1 MKKGSAHKALC
12 KETQMLAS
20 RTPSPMSTVSSSTR
34 SPSPLSRQASPSTH
48 KSRERRHQE
57 HITARNIEAAFENQ
71 FHEDES
77 GVNPGVRYIT
87 ESLIKG
93 LSKQENLACISS
105 LNLSFTKDGDK
116 KFKYIE
122 NLEKCSKLE
131 TLNISNNQIEK
142 IEKLDK
148 LLKLRELNLSCNK
161 ISKIEGIE
169 HMQNLQK
176 LNLAGN
182 EIEHIPLWVG
192 KKLRSLRILN
202 LEQNK
207 VSSLHDIAKLKPLQ
221 DLTSLFLADNPV
233 ASLPHYRLY
242 TIFHLRALENLEGQP
257 VTNHDREEALERF
270 NLEEIEKLEKELEN
284 TVKEME
290 NLKVKQSKVLEQ
302 LHHQDEVN
310 KSLKEKTLQ
319 QKQSYEDL
327 QRDLDTKNELLKQKT
342 MELTRAC
349 QKQYELEQ
357 ELAFYKIDA
366 KFEPLSY
373 FPSEDV
379 ELDDVPG
386 ESPYIGKARYKRNM
400 FIREGFIGSKAQQM
414 KIGKMQLD
422 EDDLYRNP
430 QLKLQLQTLEEQL
443 KDKEKK
449 INSAQGRLEELQSA
463 ITNAEQQV
471 LKVTEELQ
479 QVEDALAQK
488 KISEAKKEDLEQQ
501 LSNKIQI
508 LHQLRKEALELEK
521 QIEKEKREI
530 GKKEKELEDLQ
541 SSLASVNPRD
551 PRHAH
556 MKAQK
561 TSKEQQLDIMN
572 KHYEQLE
579 SRLDEMLSRIAK
591 ETEEIKDLEQQLT
604 DGQIATNEAL
614 KRDLEGI
621 IVGLQEYLESVKG
634 QAKQASHECK
644 ELQKD
649 KESLLQRL
657 AELEEERNNLE
668 IVAMD
673 AENMRKE
680 IAMLEGA
687 LQEQREINE
696 SLRDAQGDISAYEAE
711 LEAQLRDRDTEA
723 NQQKEELER
732 LKQLSQMERSALQA
746 ELEKERQALENAL
759 TKAQIAEEKEQEN
772 YKLLSQFKQLQG
784 DNNLLKQQLKDLQN
798 QLNHAVGNL
807 IHPEEVLA
815 RINELKQKLQM
826 GVGEIKCH
834 NSADVLGKSLANL
847 QKEFNNILAD
857 AQREREKAW
866 ARERQ
871 LQEEMASQ
879 QDKLEDVQEKY
890 RQARNK
896 TTKTR
901 VKSENRQNENKVHQ
915 LENEIQ
921 HLHEKIKSMEEIQ
934 GLADQQLQ
942 EADEEKETIL
952 AQLEDLEKK
961 KKIDDARAEMQFVNL
976 DKELKKLKRAIIT
989 SDKLAATELSIAK
1002 NQLKALHGTVL
1013 RINQERAEE
1022 FEEAEEFYIQAAQ
1035 AARDLAR
1042 AEAEIELL
1050 QQLLKDKEEQFQH
1063 EMGKA
1068 GDKTVES
1075 SSEKFEIDKLNGA
1088 MKQQK
1093 AEIDRLRRLLDNI
1106 RTGNKD
1112 EIDDLQDEIAAL
1124 RNVLSYQNDYITS
1137 ITEPFKR
1144 RGYWYYMPSSQAS
1157 TPASHNTKDSGVGLL
1172 CSGTSPPKRGHV
1184 QDKQVRK
1191 EDVPSPRG
1199 CWIYSPVRTRLY
1211 KTNSAKD
1218 RREKDDG
1225 GENEEIHV
1233 PKDPPFVPP
1242 PGTVIY
1248 TVLPDGAPVP
1258 QGTVVYGPPPSAPAN
1273 GGSVAPGTVIY
1284 GPPPVGAQVV
1294 YGPLPANF
1302 SVPLIPVGVLHCNV
1316 PEHHEL
1322 ENEVSRLED
1331 IVYHLKSRKYGDKW
1345 SGEADHKRRKE
1356 VEKLH
1361 QNIEDLVHERE
1372 ELEHEVAELRRA
1384 AQKHNKRKD
1393 FIEGH
1398 TDNLIAELQLEKS
1411 LKHHEDIA
1419 NEIECIEKTLL
1430 KRRAEL
1436 READRLLAEAEIELE
1451 STRGKTKDT
1460 IQKYNRAK
1468 QHLSRT
1474 ETEAEE
1480 LEQRAREVAIKL
1492 VKADQQ
1498 LRYTVLGLFCEFV
1511 LNGVEEKSSMLSNT
1525 KILLSERKSCK
1536 NVDLKSHRCFFR
1548 LLQAD
1553 TRDLEQHKIEQ
1564 EGILKEINKVVSA
1577 RDSEFQS
1584 LNQKIEMLTESLQ
1597 KLQGD
1602 IQVAEGNEEHHLQ
1615 ILKEAENILQ
1625 GKKIELERLKDQ
1637 ITAQQQELLLLE
1649 QQLSQRKE
1657 ELNVLQ
1663 DCISQKKSDLREAL
1677 RDGETEANE
1686 KRRQIRE
1693 IRSLLEEL
1701 NVERKELDVQIN
1713 EKRAQLS
1720 FIKKD
1725 IGKEEENLQ
1734 GIFGQITKHK
1744 MELKHV
1750 LEMLQLENNELQGL
1764 KLQHDQ
1770 KINELEKIQVAVLEE
1785 KLELEN
1791 LQRLFQRQQGE
1802 VDWQKQRLEKDR
1814 QENEHLVSQMHT
1826 LQNNIESLNKE
1837 KQKLEEGCQSLENKL
1852 SQTRRDLTATEDSSR
1867 TALSNIEKME
1877 MDIKKLQQEIDL
1889 LNKHKKSLNEDIV
1902 VIKKHL
1908 QEKKEELEAAKGE
1921 LNDSR
1926 QQLQL
1931 VEQDLK
1937 NNTRHQDELL
1947 REQATLKEEILECLK
1962 KRKDCQERQKK
1973 RENQL
1978 QQLQEEI
1985 QEKETELAK
1994 QEAILHRLKQDSEYE
2009 GKKLEECTA
2018 KLQDQKLLL
2027 EKELTDQQKKLEQ
2040 AIAKVR
2046 LAEEKIRK
2054 LEKEESWCATLEETV
2069 RKSKYQVSEK
2079 ELQLQQKNREIA
2091 SLQKELELSKSELKH
2106 LQDQLESERKKAQ
2119 KQILSLKEAIKMQR
2133 TQLEKELH
2141 EKMHENNCLQSDIA
2155 TVEQVAHN
2163 NHEQAKR
2170 LIKELGQ
2177 IQRDYMDLQTQ
2188 VKTQEDLKNRQR
2200 EIKDAAKM
2208 LKLEIKDEI
2217 STGLKSLSPS
2227 SPELLENLE
2236 ATFEVRESLHDE
2248 SDETAPFAATDKR
2261 LLSLEEKLDFSKVF
2275 LMDEQ
2280 WRGEALREKLRHHED
2295 RLKAQLR
2302 QCMSKQVEVLIRG
2315 KRQTEGTLH
2324 SLKRQVDAL
2333 DDLVS
2338 STSSDSL
2345 FLAQSSSSLSLH
2357 DALNLTKT
2365 QAALT
2370 GLIHSHSR
2378 RAGISVAS
2386 QTLQSYSQEISQ

>member
-1 MKKGSAHKALC
+1 MKKGSVRKALC
-12 KETQMLAS
+12 RKTQMSAS
-20 RTPSPMSTVSSSTR
+20 RTPSPMSPVSSSTR
-34 SPSPLSRQASPSTH
+34 TPSPLSQQTSPSAC
-48 KSRERRHQE
+48 KSTERRHQKLD
-57 HITARNIEAAFENQ
+57 ITAENLEAAFEYK
-71 FHEDES
+71 FHKDEN
-77 GVNPGVRYIT
+77 GVSPGVRYIT
-87 ESLIKG
+87 EPLIKG

-105 LNLSFTKDGDK
+105 LNLSSPKDGDK

-131 TLNISNNQIEK
+131 TLNLSNNQIEK

-148 LLKLRELNLSCNK
+148 LMKLRELNLSCNK

-182 EIEHIPLWVG
+182 EIEHIPVWVG

-202 LEQNK
+202 LRQNK

-233 ASLPHYRLY
+233 VSLPHYRLY
-242 TIFHLRALENLEGQP
+242 TVFHLRALENLDGQP
-257 VTNHDREEALERF
+257 VTNHDRQEALERF
-270 NLEEIEKLEKELEN
+270 NLEEIEKLERELEN

-290 NLKVKQSKVLEQ
+290 NLKLNQSKVLEQ

-310 KSLKEKTLQ
+310 KSLKDKTLQ
-319 QKQSYEDL
+319 QKQNYEDL

-366 KFEPLSY
+366 KFEPLNY

-400 FIREGFIGSKAQQM
+400 FVREGYIANKAQQM
-414 KIGKMQLD
+414 EIGKMQLD
-422 EDDLYRNP
+422 EDDFYRKP
-430 QLKLQLQTLEEQL
+430 QLKLQLQTLDGLLEG
-443 KDKEKK
+443 KEKK
-449 INSAQGRLEELQSA
+449 IHSAQRRLEELQSA
-463 ITNAEQQV
+463 IGNAEQQI
-471 LKVTEELQ
+471 LKVTGELQ
-479 QVEDALAQK
+479 QLEDALAQK
-488 KISEAKKEDLEQQ
+488 KISQANKEGLEQQ
-501 LSNKIQI
+501 LSEKVQI
-508 LHQLRKEALELEK
+508 LHQLHKEALELEK
-521 QIEKEKREI
+521 QMEKQKREI
-530 GKKEKELEDLQ
+530 GKKQKELEDLQ
-541 SSLASVNPRD
+541 SSLASVNPED
-551 PRHAH
+551 PRYAH

-561 TSKEQQLDIMN
+561 ASKEQQFDVMN
-572 KHYEQLE
+572 KHYKQLE

-614 KRDLEGI
+614 KRDLESI
-621 IVGLQEYLESVKG
+621 IIGLQEYLESVKC
-634 QAKQASHECK
+634 QAKQANDECK

-657 AELEEERNNLE
+657 ADLEEERNNLE

-680 IAMLEGA
+680 ITMLEGA

-696 SLRDAQGDISAYEAE
+696 SLRDAQGNISAYEAE

-732 LKQLSQMERSALQA
+732 LKQLSQMELSALQA

-759 TKAQIAEEKEQEN
+759 TKAQLAEEKEQQN

-815 RINELKQKLQM
+815 RINELKQKLQT
-826 GVGEIKCH
+826 GVGEITCQ
-834 NSADVLGKSLANL
+834 NSADVLGKSIANL
-847 QKEFNNILAD
+847 QKEFNDILAD
-857 AQREREKAW
+857 AQREKEKAW
-866 ARERQ
+866 ARQRQ
-871 LQEEMASQ
+871 LQEEMVSQ
-879 QDKLEDVQEKY
+879 QQKLEEVQEKY
-890 RQARNK
+890 RQARIK
-896 TTKTR
+896 TKKAR
-901 VKSENRQNENKVHQ
+901 VKSENRQNKNKVHQ

-942 EADEEKETIL
+942 EADDEKETIL
-952 AQLEDLEKK
+952 AQLEDLEKR
-961 KKIDDARAEMQFVNL
+961 KKIEDARAQMQFVSL
-976 DKELKKLKRAIIT
+976 DKELKELKRAIIT

-1022 FEEAEEFYIQAAQ
+1022 IEEAEEFCAEAAR

-1050 QQLLKDKEEQFQH
+1050 QQLLKEKEEQFQH
-1063 EMGKA
+1063 EMEKA
-1068 GDKTVES
+1068 GEKTVAS
-1075 SSEKFEIDKLNGA
+1075 SSQKFEIDKLNEA
-1088 MKQQK
+1088 MEQQK
-1093 AEIDRLRRLLDNI
+1093 AEIDRLRWLLDNI
-1106 RTGNKD
+1106 GTGNKD
-1112 EIDDLQDEIAAL
+1112 EIDNLQDEIAAL
-1124 RNVLSYQNDYITS
+1124 KNVLSYQNDYITS
-1137 ITEPFKR
+1137 IADPLKR

-1157 TPASHNTKDSGVGLL
+1157 TPASRSTKDSGVCLL
-1172 CSGTSPPKRGHV
+1172 CSGTSPPRRGCG
-1184 QDKQVRK
+1184 QDRQCRK
-1191 EDVPSPRG
+1191 EALPNHGGSWV
-1199 CWIYSPVRTRLY
+1199 YSPVRNRLY
-1211 KTNSAKD
+1211 KTNSGKD
-1218 RREKDDG
+1218 RRAKEDSEG
-1225 GENEEIHV
+1225 NEETRV

-1258 QGTVVYGPPPSAPAN
+1258 QGTVVYGPPPAAAS
-1273 GGSVAPGTVIY
+1273 GGSIAPGSVIY

-1294 YGPLPANF
+1294 YGPLPPNF
-1302 SVPLIPVGVLHCNV
+1302 TVPLIPVGVLHCNV
-1316 PEHHEL
+1316 PEHHDL
-1322 ENEVSRLED
+1322 ESEVSRLED
-1331 IVYHLKSRKYGDKW
+1331 TVYYLKSRKYKDKW
-1345 SGEADHKRRKE
+1345 SEAAEHKYKKE

-1361 QNIEDLVHERE
+1361 QNIEELLHERE
-1372 ELEHEVAELRRA
+1372 ELEHEVAELQRA

-1393 FIEGH
+1393 FIEGY

-1419 NEIECIEKTLL
+1419 DEIECVEKTLL

-1436 READRLLAEAEIELE
+1436 READRLLSEAEVELE

-1460 IQKYNRAK
+1460 IQKYNHAK

-1474 ETEAEE
+1474 ETEAKE
-1480 LEQRAREVAIKL
+1480 LERRAQEMAIKL

-1498 LRYTVLGLFCEFV
+1498 L
-1511 LNGVEEKSSMLSNT
+1511 
-1525 KILLSERKSCK
+1525 
-1536 NVDLKSHRCFFR
+1536 R

-1553 TRDLEQHKIEQ
+1553 TRDLEQHKREQ
-1564 EGILKEINKVVSA
+1564 EGILKEINKTVAA
-1577 RDSEFQS
+1577 RDSEFQL

-1602 IQVAEGNEEHHLQ
+1602 IKIAEGNEEHHLQ
-1615 ILKEAENILQ
+1615 ILREAENLLQ
-1625 GKKIELERLKDQ
+1625 GKKMELERLKDQ
-1637 ITAQQQELLLLE
+1637 ITAQQQELLFLE
-1649 QQLSQRKE
+1649 QQLNQRKE
-1657 ELNVLQ
+1657 ELHVLQ
-1663 DCISQKKSDLREAL
+1663 DCIFQKKGDLKEAL

-1686 KRRQIRE
+1686 KLRQIRE
-1693 IRSLLEEL
+1693 IKLLLEEL

-1725 IGKEEENLQ
+1725 IGKEEEHLQ
-1734 GIFGQITKHK
+1734 GILGQITRHK
-1744 MELKHV
+1744 IELKHV
-1750 LEMLQLENNELQGL
+1750 LEMLELENNELQAL

-1770 KINELEKIQVAVLEE
+1770 KINELEKTQVAILEE
-1785 KLELEN
+1785 KLKLEN
-1791 LQRLFQRQQGE
+1791 IQRLFQCQQGE
-1802 VDWQKQRLEKDR
+1802 VDWQEQLLEKDR
-1814 QENEHLVSQMHT
+1814 QENEHLVSQMRT

-1837 KQKLEEGCQSLENKL
+1837 KEKLEEDCQSLEKKL

-1867 TALSNIEKME
+1867 TALSNVEKME
-1877 MDIKKLQQEIDL
+1877 LDVKNLQQEVDL
-1889 LNKHKKSLNEDIV
+1889 LNKQKKSLNGDIIV
-1902 VIKKHL
+1902 VQKDL
-1908 QEKKEELEAAKGE
+1908 QEKKEELETLKGE

-1947 REQATLKEEILECLK
+1947 REQATLKEDILEYLR

-1973 RENQL
+1973 RESQL
-1978 QQLQEEI
+1978 QQLQKEI
-1985 QEKETELAK
+1985 EEKETELAK
-1994 QEAILHRLKQDSEYE
+1994 QEAILHRLKQNSERE

-2018 KLQDQKLLL
+2018 KVKDQKILL

-2046 LAEEKIRK
+2046 LAEENLRK
-2054 LEKEESWCATLEETV
+2054 LEKEESRCAALEETV
-2069 RKSKYQVSEK
+2069 QKSKHQLSEK
-2079 ELQLQQKNREIA
+2079 ELQLQQKNREIQ
-2091 SLQKELELSKSELKH
+2091 SLQKELEVSKSELNH
-2106 LQDQLESERKKAQ
+2106 LEDQIASERKKAE
-2119 KQILSLKEAIKMQR
+2119 KQILSLKEAMKMQR
-2133 TQLEKELH
+2133 MQLERKLH
-2141 EKMHENNCLQSDIA
+2141 EQKQENNCLQSARA
-2155 TVEQVAHN
+2155 TAEQVAHN
-2163 NHEQAKR
+2163 NHERAKR
-2170 LIKELGQ
+2170 LIKDLGQ
-2177 IQRDYMDLQTQ
+2177 IQEDYVDLQTQ
-2188 VKTQEDLKNRQR
+2188 VKTQEDLEKRQR
-2200 EIKDAAKM
+2200 EIQNAATL
-2208 LKLEIKDEI
+2208 LKLEVEDEI
-2217 STGLKSLSPS
+2217 RMGFESSSPS
-2227 SPELLENLE
+2227 SLEPLEDLEASSEGKGSLQCEPDNLE
-2236 ATFEVRESLHDE
+2236 EAG
-2248 SDETAPFAATDKR
+2248 PFAAADKR
-2261 LLSLEEKLDFSKVF
+2261 LLSLQEKLNFSKVF

-2280 WRGEALREKLRHHED
+2280 WRGEALREKLQHHED

-2315 KRQTEGTLH
+2315 KQQTEGTLH

-2338 STSSDSL
+2338 STSSDSQ
-2345 FLAQSSSSLSLH
+2345 FLAQSSSLVSLH
-2357 DALNLTKT
+2357 DALDLTET
-2365 QAALT
+2365 QVMLC
-2370 GLIHSHSR
+2370 
-2378 RAGISVAS
+2378 GIREFWVCGF
-2386 QTLQSYSQEISQ
+2386 

>member
-1 MKKGSAHKALC
+1 MKKRSVQKTCGERQTA
-12 KETQMLAS
+12 AS

-34 SPSPLSRQASPSTH
+34 SPSPLSRQASPSPRN
-48 KSRERRHQE
+48 SREWRHQQPRV
-57 HITARNIEAAFENQ
+57 TARNIEAALENQ
-71 FHEDES
+71 FHEDEN

-87 ESLIKG
+87 ESLIKA

-105 LNLSFTKDGDK
+105 LNLSFVKDGDK

-131 TLNISNNQIEK
+131 SLNISNNQIEK

-148 LLKLRELNLSCNK
+148 LLKLRELNLSYNK

-169 HMQNLQK
+169 HMLNLQK

-207 VSSLHDIAKLKPLQ
+207 ISSLHDIAKLKPLQ
-221 DLTSLFLADNPV
+221 DLTSLSVANNPV
-233 ASLPHYRLY
+233 ARLPHYRLY
-242 TIFHLRALENLEGQP
+242 TIFHLRALETLEGQP
-257 VTNHDREEALERF
+257 VTNHDRQEALERF
-270 NLEEIEKLEKELEN
+270 NIEEIEKLEKELEN

-310 KSLKEKTLQ
+310 KSLKEKTLR

-327 QRDLDTKNELLKQKT
+327 QRDLGTKNELLKQKT

-400 FIREGFIGSKAQQM
+400 FIREGYIGNKGQHM
-414 KIGKMQLD
+414 KIGKMQLV
-422 EDDLYRNP
+422 EDDLNRNP
-430 QLKLQLQTLEEQL
+430 KLKLQLQTLDEQL
-443 KDKEKK
+443 EDKEKK
-449 INSAQGRLEELQSA
+449 INSAQRRLEELQSA
-463 ITNAEQQV
+463 ITNAEQKV
-471 LKVTEELQ
+471 LKVTEELR
-479 QVEDALAQK
+479 QVEDALTQRKMSMA
-488 KISEAKKEDLEQQ
+488 SKEDLEQQ
-501 LSNKIQI
+501 LCNKIQI
-508 LHQLRKEALELEK
+508 LHQLHKEALELEK
-521 QIEKEKREI
+521 QIENEKREI
-530 GKKEKELEDLQ
+530 GKKQKELEDLQ
-541 SSLASVNPRD
+541 SFLASVNSKD

-572 KHYEQLE
+572 KHYKQLE

-621 IVGLQEYLESVKG
+621 IIGLQEYLESVKG
-634 QAKQASHECK
+634 QAKQASDECK

-657 AELEEERNNLE
+657 ADLEEERNNLK

-673 AENMRKE
+673 AENMKKE
-680 IAMLEGA
+680 IAVLEAA
-687 LQEQREINE
+687 LQEQQEMNE
-696 SLRDAQGDISAYEAE
+696 SLRDAQRDISAYEAE

-723 NQQKEELER
+723 NQQKEELEK

-759 TKAQIAEEKEQEN
+759 AKAQIAEEKEQEN
-772 YKLLSQFKQLQG
+772 YKLLSQFKQLQR
-784 DNNLLKQQLKDLQN
+784 DNNILKEQLKDLQN
-798 QLNHAVGNL
+798 QLNHAVDNL
-807 IHPEEVLA
+807 LHPEQVLA
-815 RINELKQKLQM
+815 CINELRQKLQM

-834 NSADVLGKSLANL
+834 NSADVLGKSFANL
-847 QKEFNNILAD
+847 QKEFNSILAD
-857 AQREREKAW
+857 AQREREKSW

-890 RQARNK
+890 RQARK
-896 TTKTR
+896 TKTNNQ
-901 VKSENRQNENKVHQ
+901 KLQKKEQNENKVCQ

-961 KKIDDARAEMQFVNL
+961 KKIDDARAEMQFVSL

-1022 FEEAEEFYIQAAQ
+1022 CEEAEEFYIQAAQ
-1035 AARDLAR
+1035 AAQDLAR

-1050 QQLLKDKEEQFQH
+1050 QQLLKEKEEQFQH

-1068 GDKTVES
+1068 GDKAES
-1075 SSEKFEIDKLNGA
+1075 SSEKFEIDKLNGI

-1093 AEIDRLRRLLDNI
+1093 AEIDRLRQLLDNI
-1106 RTGNKD
+1106 RTGNKE

-1124 RNVLSYQNDYITS
+1124 RNTLSYQNDYITS
-1137 ITEPFKR
+1137 ITDPFKR
-1144 RGYWYYMPSSQAS
+1144 RGYWYYRPPSQVS
-1157 TPASHNTKDSGVGLL
+1157 TPASHSTKDSGVGLP
-1172 CSGTSPPKRGHV
+1172 CSSTSPPKRGHV
-1184 QDKQVRK
+1184 QDKHVRK
-1191 EDVPSPRG
+1191 EGLPSPRG

-1211 KTNSAKD
+1211 KANSTKVTFFSSLPKD

-1225 GENEEIHV
+1225 GGSEEAYV

-1258 QGTVVYGPPPSAPAN
+1258 QGMVVYGPPPPAPAN

-1284 GPPPVGAQVV
+1284 GPPPAGAQVV
-1294 YGPLPANF
+1294 YGPLPASF
-1302 SVPLIPVGVLHCNV
+1302 SVPLIPLGVLHCNV

-1331 IVYHLKSRKYGDKW
+1331 IVYHLKSRRHGDKW
-1345 SGEADHKRRKE
+1345 SEEADHKWKE
-1356 VEKLH
+1356 VAKLQ
-1361 QNIEDLVHERE
+1361 QNVEDLEQERE

-1384 AQKHNKRKD
+1384 AQKRNKRKD
-1393 FIEGH
+1393 FIEGR
-1398 TDNLIAELQLEKS
+1398 TDHLIAELQLEKS

-1419 NEIECIEKTLL
+1419 NEIECIERTLL
-1430 KRRAEL
+1430 KRRSEL
-1436 READRLLAEAEIELE
+1436 READRLLAEAELELE

-1460 IQKYNRAK
+1460 IQKYNHAK
-1468 QHLSRT
+1468 QHLSST
-1474 ETEAEE
+1474 ETEAAE
-1480 LEQRAREVAIKL
+1480 LERRAQEVAVKL

-1498 LRYTVLGLFCEFV
+1498 L
-1511 LNGVEEKSSMLSNT
+1511 
-1525 KILLSERKSCK
+1525 
-1536 NVDLKSHRCFFR
+1536 R

-1553 TRDLEQHKIEQ
+1553 TRDLEQRKIEQ
-1564 EGILKEINKVVSA
+1564 EGILKEINQVVSA
-1577 RDSEFQS
+1577 KDCEFQS
-1584 LNQKIEMLTESLQ
+1584 LNRKIEMLTESLQ

-1615 ILKEAENILQ
+1615 ILREAENILQ
-1625 GKKIELERLKDQ
+1625 GKKTELERLKDQ
-1637 ITAQQQELLLLE
+1637 INAQQQELLLLE

-1663 DCISQKKSDLREAL
+1663 DCISQKKGDLKEAL

-1701 NVERKELDVQIN
+1701 NVERKDLDVQIS
-1713 EKRAQLS
+1713 EKRTQLL

-1734 GIFGQITKHK
+1734 GILGQITKHK

-1750 LEMLQLENNELQGL
+1750 LEMLQLENNELEGL

-1770 KINELEKIQVAVLEE
+1770 KVNELEKIQVAVLEE

-1791 LQRLFQRQQGE
+1791 IQRLCQCQQGE

-1814 QENEHLVSQMHT
+1814 QENEHLVSQMRT

-1837 KQKLEEGCQSLENKL
+1837 KQKLEEGCRSLENKL

-1867 TALSNIEKME
+1867 TALSNMEKME
-1877 MDIKKLQQEIDL
+1877 MDVKNLQQEIDF
-1889 LNKHKKSLNEDIV
+1889 LNKHKKSLNEDIT
-1902 VIKKHL
+1902 VIQKHL
-1908 QEKKEELEAAKGE
+1908 QEKKEELETLKGE

-1962 KRKDCQERQKK
+1962 KHKDCQERQRK

-1978 QQLQEEI
+1978 QQLQKEI
-1985 QEKETELAK
+1985 QEKETERDR
-1994 QEAILHRLKQDSEYE
+1994 QEAILHRLKEDSEYE
-2009 GKKLEECTA
+2009 GKKMEECAT

-2027 EKELTDQQKKLEQ
+2027 EKELTEQERKLEE

-2054 LEKEESWCATLEETV
+2054 LEKEESRCATVEETV
-2069 RKSKYQVSEK
+2069 RKSKQQVSEK
-2079 ELQLQQKNREIA
+2079 ELQLQQKNKEIA

-2106 LQDQLESERKKAQ
+2106 LQDQLKSERRKAQ

-2133 TQLEKELH
+2133 TQLEKELC
-2141 EKMHENNCLQSDIA
+2141 EKTHENNCLQSDIA
-2155 TVEQVAHN
+2155 AVEQVAQN
-2163 NHEQAKR
+2163 NHERAKR
-2170 LIKELGQ
+2170 LFKELGQ
-2177 IQRDYMDLQTQ
+2177 IQQDYMALQTQ

-2227 SPELLENLE
+2227 PEFLENLE
-2236 ATFEVRESLHDE
+2236 AAFEIRESPHGE
-2248 SDETAPFAATDKR
+2248 SDNLEETAALLTTDRR

-2338 STSSDSL
+2338 STASDSL
-2345 FLAQSSSSLSLH
+2345 FLAQSSSGLCLH

-2365 QAALT
+2365 Q
-2370 GLIHSHSR
+2370 
-2378 RAGISVAS
+2378 VN
-2386 QTLQSYSQEISQ
+2386 TLMWK

>member
-1 MKKGSAHKALC
+1 MKKGSVRKALC
-12 KETQMLAS
+12 RKTQMSAS
-20 RTPSPMSTVSSSTR
+20 RTPSSMSPVSSSTR
-34 SPSPLSRQASPSTH
+34 SPSPLSQQTSPSAC
-48 KSRERRHQE
+48 KSTEQRHQKLD
-57 HITARNIEAAFENQ
+57 ITAENVEAAFEYK
-71 FHEDES
+71 FHKDEN
-77 GVNPGVRYIT
+77 GVSPGVRYIT
-87 ESLIKG
+87 EPLIKG

-105 LNLSFTKDGDK
+105 LNLSSPKDGDK

-131 TLNISNNQIEK
+131 TLNLSNNQIEK

-148 LLKLRELNLSCNK
+148 LMKLRELNLSCNK

-182 EIEHIPLWVG
+182 EIEHIPVWVG

-202 LEQNK
+202 LRQNK

-233 ASLPHYRLY
+233 VSLPHYRLY
-242 TIFHLRALENLEGQP
+242 TVFHLRALENLDGRP
-257 VTNHDREEALERF
+257 VTNHDRQEALERF
-270 NLEEIEKLEKELEN
+270 NLEEIEKLERELEN

-290 NLKVKQSKVLEQ
+290 NLKLNQSKVLEQ

-310 KSLKEKTLQ
+310 KSLKDKTLQ

-366 KFEPLSY
+366 KFEPLNY

-400 FIREGFIGSKAQQM
+400 FIREGYIANKAQQM
-414 KIGKMQLD
+414 EIGKMQLD
-422 EDDLYRNP
+422 EDDFCRKP
-430 QLKLQLQTLEEQL
+430 QLKLKLQTLDGLLEG
-443 KDKEKK
+443 KEKK
-449 INSAQGRLEELQSA
+449 IHSAQRRLEELQSA
-463 ITNAEQQV
+463 IGNAEQQV
-471 LKVTEELQ
+471 LKVTGELQ
-479 QVEDALAQK
+479 QLEDALAQK
-488 KISEAKKEDLEQQ
+488 KLSQANKEGLEQQ
-501 LSNKIQI
+501 LSEKVQI
-508 LHQLRKEALELEK
+508 LHQLHKEALELEK
-521 QIEKEKREI
+521 QMEKQKREI
-530 GKKEKELEDLQ
+530 GKKQKELEDLQ
-541 SSLASVNPRD
+541 SSLASVNPED

-561 TSKEQQLDIMN
+561 ASKEQQFDVMN
-572 KHYEQLE
+572 KHYKQLE

-614 KRDLEGI
+614 KRDLESI
-621 IVGLQEYLESVKG
+621 IIGLQEYLESVKR
-634 QAKQASHECK
+634 QAKQANDECK

-657 AELEEERNNLE
+657 AHLEEERNNLE

-680 IAMLEGA
+680 ITMLEGA

-696 SLRDAQGDISAYEAE
+696 SLRDAQGNISAYEAE

-732 LKQLSQMERSALQA
+732 LKQLSQMELSALQA

-759 TKAQIAEEKEQEN
+759 TKAQLAEEKEQQN

-815 RINELKQKLQM
+815 HINELKQKLQT
-826 GVGEIKCH
+826 GVGEITCQ
-834 NSADVLGKSLANL
+834 NSADVLGKSIANL
-847 QKEFNNILAD
+847 QKEFNDILAD
-857 AQREREKAW
+857 AQREKEKAW
-866 ARERQ
+866 ARQRQ
-871 LQEEMASQ
+871 LQEEMVSQ
-879 QDKLEDVQEKY
+879 QQKLEEVQEKY
-890 RQARNK
+890 RQARIK
-896 TTKTR
+896 TTKAR
-901 VKSENRQNENKVHQ
+901 VKAENRQNKNKVHQ

-942 EADEEKETIL
+942 EADDEKETIL
-952 AQLEDLEKK
+952 AQLEDLEKR
-961 KKIDDARAEMQFVNL
+961 KKIEDARAQMQFVSL
-976 DKELKKLKRAIIT
+976 DKELKELKRAIIT

-1022 FEEAEEFYIQAAQ
+1022 IEEAEEFCAEAAR

-1050 QQLLKDKEEQFQH
+1050 QQLLKEKEEQFQH
-1063 EMGKA
+1063 EMEKA
-1068 GDKTVES
+1068 GEKTVAS
-1075 SSEKFEIDKLNGA
+1075 SSQKFEIDKLNEA
-1088 MKQQK
+1088 MEQQK
-1093 AEIDRLRRLLDNI
+1093 AEIDRLRWLLDNI
-1106 RTGNKD
+1106 GTGNKD
-1112 EIDDLQDEIAAL
+1112 EIDNLQDEIAAL
-1124 RNVLSYQNDYITS
+1124 KNVLSYQNDYITS
-1137 ITEPFKR
+1137 IADPLKR

-1157 TPASHNTKDSGVGLL
+1157 TPASRSTKDSGVCLL
-1172 CSGTSPPKRGHV
+1172 CSGTSPPRRGCG
-1184 QDKQVRK
+1184 QDRQCRK
-1191 EDVPSPRG
+1191 EALPNHGGSWV
-1199 CWIYSPVRTRLY
+1199 YSPVRNRLY
-1211 KTNSAKD
+1211 KTNSGKD
-1218 RREKDDG
+1218 RRAKEDSEG
-1225 GENEEIHV
+1225 NEETCA

-1258 QGTVVYGPPPSAPAN
+1258 QGTVVYGPPPAAAS
-1273 GGSVAPGTVIY
+1273 GGSIAPGSVIY

-1294 YGPLPANF
+1294 YGPLPPNF
-1302 SVPLIPVGVLHCNV
+1302 TVPLIPVGVLHCNV
-1316 PEHHEL
+1316 PEHHDL
-1322 ENEVSRLED
+1322 ESEVSRLED
-1331 IVYHLKSRKYGDKW
+1331 TVYYLKSRKYKDKW
-1345 SGEADHKRRKE
+1345 SEAAEHKCKKE

-1361 QNIEDLVHERE
+1361 QNIEELLHERE

-1393 FIEGH
+1393 FIEGY

-1419 NEIECIEKTLL
+1419 GEIECIEKTLL

-1436 READRLLAEAEIELE
+1436 READRLLSEAEVELE

-1460 IQKYNRAK
+1460 IQKYNHAK

-1474 ETEAEE
+1474 ETEAKE
-1480 LEQRAREVAIKL
+1480 LERRAQEMAIKL

-1498 LRYTVLGLFCEFV
+1498 L
-1511 LNGVEEKSSMLSNT
+1511 
-1525 KILLSERKSCK
+1525 
-1536 NVDLKSHRCFFR
+1536 R

-1553 TRDLEQHKIEQ
+1553 TRDLEQHKREQ
-1564 EGILKEINKVVSA
+1564 EGILKEINKTVAA
-1577 RDSEFQS
+1577 RDSEFQL

-1602 IQVAEGNEEHHLQ
+1602 IKIAEGNEEHHLQ
-1615 ILKEAENILQ
+1615 ILREAENLLQ
-1625 GKKIELERLKDQ
+1625 GKKTELERLKDQ
-1637 ITAQQQELLLLE
+1637 ITAQQQELLFLE
-1649 QQLSQRKE
+1649 QQLNQRKE
-1657 ELNVLQ
+1657 ELHVLQ
-1663 DCISQKKSDLREAL
+1663 DCIFQKKGDLKEAL

-1686 KRRQIRE
+1686 KLRQIRE
-1693 IRSLLEEL
+1693 IKLLLEEL

-1725 IGKEEENLQ
+1725 IGKEEEHLQ
-1734 GIFGQITKHK
+1734 GILGQITRHK
-1744 MELKHV
+1744 TELKHV
-1750 LEMLQLENNELQGL
+1750 LEMLELENNELQAL

-1770 KINELEKIQVAVLEE
+1770 KINELEKTQVAILEE
-1785 KLELEN
+1785 KLKLEN
-1791 LQRLFQRQQGE
+1791 IQRLFQCQQGE
-1802 VDWQKQRLEKDR
+1802 VDWQEQLLEKDR
-1814 QENEHLVSQMHT
+1814 QENEHLVSQMRT
-1826 LQNNIESLNKE
+1826 LHNNIESLNKE
-1837 KQKLEEGCQSLENKL
+1837 KEKLEEDCQSLEKKL

-1867 TALSNIEKME
+1867 TALSNVEKME
-1877 MDIKKLQQEIDL
+1877 LDVKNLQQEVDL
-1889 LNKHKKSLNEDIV
+1889 LNKQKKSLNGDIIV
-1902 VIKKHL
+1902 VQKDL
-1908 QEKKEELEAAKGE
+1908 QEKKEELETLKGE

-1947 REQATLKEEILECLK
+1947 REQATLKEDILEYLR

-1973 RENQL
+1973 RESQL
-1978 QQLQEEI
+1978 QQLQKEI
-1985 QEKETELAK
+1985 DEKETELAK
-1994 QEAILHRLKQDSEYE
+1994 QEAILHRLKHNSERE

-2018 KLQDQKLLL
+2018 KVKDQKILL

-2046 LAEEKIRK
+2046 LAEENLRK
-2054 LEKEESWCATLEETV
+2054 LEKEESRCAALEETV
-2069 RKSKYQVSEK
+2069 RKSKHQLSEK
-2079 ELQLQQKNREIA
+2079 ELQLQQKNREIQ
-2091 SLQKELELSKSELKH
+2091 SLQKELEVSKSELNH
-2106 LQDQLESERKKAQ
+2106 LQDQIASERKKAE
-2119 KQILSLKEAIKMQR
+2119 KQILSLKEAMKMQR
-2133 TQLEKELH
+2133 MQLERKLH
-2141 EKMHENNCLQSDIA
+2141 EQKQENNCLQSARA
-2155 TVEQVAHN
+2155 TAEQVAHN
-2163 NHEQAKR
+2163 NHERAKH
-2170 LIKELGQ
+2170 LIKDLGQ
-2177 IQRDYMDLQTQ
+2177 IQEDYVDLQTQ
-2188 VKTQEDLKNRQR
+2188 VKTQEDLEKRQR
-2200 EIKDAAKM
+2200 EIQNAATL
-2208 LKLEIKDEI
+2208 LKLEVEDEI
-2217 STGLKSLSPS
+2217 RTGFESSSPS
-2227 SPELLENLE
+2227 SLEPLEDLEACSEGKGSLQCESDNLE
-2236 ATFEVRESLHDE
+2236 TGL
-2248 SDETAPFAATDKR
+2248 FAAADKR
-2261 LLSLEEKLDFSKVF
+2261 LLSLQEKLNFSKVF

-2280 WRGEALREKLRHHED
+2280 WRGEALREKLQHHED

-2315 KRQTEGTLH
+2315 KQQTEGTLH

-2338 STSSDSL
+2338 SASSDSQ
-2345 FLAQSSSSLSLH
+2345 FLAQSSSLVSLR
-2357 DALNLTKT
+2357 DALNLTET
-2365 QAALT
+2365 QVML
-2370 GLIHSHSR
+2370 S
-2378 RAGISVAS
+2378 GI
-2386 QTLQSYSQEISQ
+2386 

>member
-1 MKKGSAHKALC
+1 MKKGSVQKVLC
-12 KETQMLAS
+12 RKTQMSAS

-34 SPSPLSRQASPSTH
+34 SPSPPSRQASPSTR
-48 KSRERRHQE
+48 KSREWRHPKRD
-57 HITARNIEAAFENQ
+57 ITARNIEDAFKNQ
-71 FHEDES
+71 FHEDEN

-87 ESLIKG
+87 ESLIKS

-105 LNLSFTKDGDK
+105 LNLSFAKEGDK

-148 LLKLRELNLSCNK
+148 LLKLRELNLSYNK

-207 VSSLHDIAKLKPLQ
+207 VSSLYDIAKLKPLQ

-257 VTNHDREEALERF
+257 VTTHDRQEALERF
-270 NLEEIEKLEKELEN
+270 DLEEIEKLEKELEN
-284 TVKEME
+284 TVKEMD

-302 LHHQDEVN
+302 LHHQDEIN
-310 KSLKEKTLQ
+310 KSLKEKNLQ
-319 QKQSYEDL
+319 QKHSYEDL

-400 FIREGFIGSKAQQM
+400 FIREGYIVNKAHQM
-414 KIGKMQLD
+414 KIVKMQLD

-430 QLKLQLQTLEEQL
+430 QLKLQLQTLDEQL
-443 KDKEKK
+443 EDKEKK

-471 LKVTEELQ
+471 LKVTGELQ

-488 KISEAKKEDLEQQ
+488 KITEASKEDLEQQ

-521 QIEKEKREI
+521 QMEKEKRETE
-530 GKKEKELEDLQ
+530 KKRKELEDLQ
-541 SSLASVNPRD
+541 SFLASVNPQD

-572 KHYEQLE
+572 KHYKQLE

-621 IVGLQEYLESVKG
+621 IIGLQEYLESVKG
-634 QAKQASHECK
+634 QAKQASDECK

-680 IAMLEGA
+680 IAMLKGA
-687 LQEQREINE
+687 LQEQQEINE

-798 QLNHAVGNL
+798 QLKHAVGSL

-834 NSADVLGKSLANL
+834 NSTDVLGKSLANL

-857 AQREREKAW
+857 AQREKEKAW
-866 ARERQ
+866 ARQRQ
-871 LQEEMASQ
+871 LQEEISSQ

-890 RQARNK
+890 RQ
-896 TTKTR
+896 

-961 KKIDDARAEMQFVNL
+961 KKIDDARAEMQFISL
-976 DKELKKLKRAIIT
+976 DKELTKLKRAIVT
-989 SDKLAATELSIAK
+989 SDKLAATELSNAR

-1050 QQLLKDKEEQFQH
+1050 QQLLKEKEEQFQH

-1068 GDKTVES
+1068 GDKIES

-1093 AEIDRLRRLLDNI
+1093 AEIDRLRQLLDNI

-1124 RNVLSYQNDYITS
+1124 RNVLSYQNDYISS
-1137 ITEPFKR
+1137 ITDPFKR

-1157 TPASHNTKDSGVGLL
+1157 TPASHSTKDSGVGLL
-1172 CSGTSPPKRGHV
+1172 CSGTSPSRRGHV
-1184 QDKQVRK
+1184 QDRQVRR
-1191 EDVPSPRG
+1191 EDLHSPRG
-1199 CWIYSPVRTRLY
+1199 YWIYSPVRTRLY
-1211 KTNSAKD
+1211 KTNSAKG
-1218 RREKDDG
+1218 RKEKDEDG
-1225 GENEEIHV
+1225 GGNEEIYV

-1248 TVLPDGAPVP
+1248 TVLPNGAPVP
-1258 QGTVVYGPPPSAPAN
+1258 QGTVIYGPPPSAPAN

-1331 IVYHLKSRKYGDKW
+1331 IVYHLKSQKYRDKW
-1345 SGEADHKRRKE
+1345 SGEADHKYRKE

-1361 QNIEDLVHERE
+1361 QNIEDLVNERKD
-1372 ELEHEVAELRRA
+1372 LEREVAELRRA

-1411 LKHHEDIA
+1411 LKQHEDITD
-1419 NEIECIEKTLL
+1419 EIECIEKTLL

-1460 IQKYNRAK
+1460 IQKYNHAK

-1480 LEQRAREVAIKL
+1480 LERRAQEVAIKL

-1498 LRYTVLGLFCEFV
+1498 L
-1511 LNGVEEKSSMLSNT
+1511 
-1525 KILLSERKSCK
+1525 
-1536 NVDLKSHRCFFR
+1536 R

-1564 EGILKEINKVVSA
+1564 ESILKEINKVVSA

-1615 ILKEAENILQ
+1615 ILREAENILQ
-1625 GKKIELERLKDQ
+1625 GKKTELERLKDQ

-1649 QQLSQRKE
+1649 QQRCQRKE

-1663 DCISQKKSDLREAL
+1663 DCISQKKGDLKEAL

-1693 IRSLLEEL
+1693 IRFLLEEL
-1701 NVERKELDVQIN
+1701 NAERKELDVQIN

-1734 GIFGQITKHK
+1734 GILGQITKHK
-1744 MELKHV
+1744 IELKHV

-1770 KINELEKIQVAVLEE
+1770 KVNELEKIQVAVLEE
-1785 KLELEN
+1785 KLELKSI
-1791 LQRLFQRQQGE
+1791 QRLFQCQQGE

-1814 QENEHLVSQMHT
+1814 QENEHLVSQMRT

-1877 MDIKKLQQEIDL
+1877 MEVQKLQQEIEV
-1889 LNKHKKSLNEDIV
+1889 LNKHKKSLNEDII
-1902 VIKKHL
+1902 VIQKHL
-1908 QEKKEELEAAKGE
+1908 QDKKEELETLKGE

-1978 QQLQEEI
+1978 QQLQKEI

-1994 QEAILHRLKQDSEYE
+1994 QEAILHHLKQDSEYE

-2018 KLQDQKLLL
+2018 KLKDQKLLL

-2054 LEKEESWCATLEETV
+2054 LEKEETWCATLEETV
-2069 RKSKYQVSEK
+2069 RKSKHQVSEK

-2091 SLQKELELSKSELKH
+2091 SLQKELELSESELKH
-2106 LQDQLESERKKAQ
+2106 LQDQLASERKKAQ

-2133 TQLEKELH
+2133 TQMEKELH
-2141 EKMHENNCLQSDIA
+2141 EQKHENDCLQSDIA

-2177 IQRDYMDLQTQ
+2177 IQREYMDLQTQ
-2188 VKTQEDLKNRQR
+2188 VKTQEDLENRQK

-2217 STGLKSLSPS
+2217 RTGLKSLSPS
-2227 SPELLENLE
+2227 SPEVLENLE
-2236 ATFEVRESLHDE
+2236 AAFEVRESLHGE
-2248 SDETAPFAATDKR
+2248 SDDLEETAPFAATDKR

-2315 KRQTEGTLH
+2315 KQQTEGTLH

-2365 QAALT
+2365 QA
-2370 GLIHSHSR
+2370 SR
-2378 RAGISVAS
+2378 YFSGISSTAALLTRNFSV
-2386 QTLQSYSQEISQ
+2386 EHRDKC

>member
-1 MKKGSAHKALC
+1 MKKGSVRKALC
-12 KETQMLAS
+12 RKTQMSAS
-20 RTPSPMSTVSSSTR
+20 RTPSSMSPVSSSTR
-34 SPSPLSRQASPSTH
+34 SPSPLSQQTSPSAC
-48 KSRERRHQE
+48 KSTEQRHQKLD
-57 HITARNIEAAFENQ
+57 ITAENVEAAFEYK
-71 FHEDES
+71 FHKDEN
-77 GVNPGVRYIT
+77 GVSPGVRYIT
-87 ESLIKG
+87 EPLIKG

-105 LNLSFTKDGDK
+105 LNLSSPKDGDK

-131 TLNISNNQIEK
+131 TLNLSNNQIEK

-148 LLKLRELNLSCNK
+148 LMKLRELNLSCNK

-182 EIEHIPLWVG
+182 EIEHIPVWVG

-202 LEQNK
+202 LRQNK

-233 ASLPHYRLY
+233 VSLPHYRLY
-242 TIFHLRALENLEGQP
+242 TVFHLRALENLDGRP
-257 VTNHDREEALERF
+257 VTNHDRQEALERF
-270 NLEEIEKLEKELEN
+270 NLEEIEKLERELEN

-290 NLKVKQSKVLEQ
+290 NLKLNQSKVLEQ

-310 KSLKEKTLQ
+310 KSLKDKTLQ

-366 KFEPLSY
+366 KFEPLNY

-400 FIREGFIGSKAQQM
+400 FIREGYIANKAQQM
-414 KIGKMQLD
+414 EIGKMQLD
-422 EDDLYRNP
+422 EDDFCRKP
-430 QLKLQLQTLEEQL
+430 QLKLKLQTLDGLLEG
-443 KDKEKK
+443 KEKK
-449 INSAQGRLEELQSA
+449 IHSAQRRLEELQSA
-463 ITNAEQQV
+463 IGNAEQQV
-471 LKVTEELQ
+471 LKVTGELQ
-479 QVEDALAQK
+479 QLEDALAQK
-488 KISEAKKEDLEQQ
+488 KLSQANKEGLEQQ
-501 LSNKIQI
+501 LSEKVQI
-508 LHQLRKEALELEK
+508 LHQLHKEALELEK
-521 QIEKEKREI
+521 QMEKQKREI
-530 GKKEKELEDLQ
+530 GKKQKELEDLQ
-541 SSLASVNPRD
+541 SSLASVNPED

-561 TSKEQQLDIMN
+561 ASKEQQFDVMN
-572 KHYEQLE
+572 KHYKQLE

-614 KRDLEGI
+614 KRDLESI
-621 IVGLQEYLESVKG
+621 IIGLQEYLESVKR
-634 QAKQASHECK
+634 QAKQANDECK

-657 AELEEERNNLE
+657 AHLEEERNNLE

-680 IAMLEGA
+680 ITMLEGA

-696 SLRDAQGDISAYEAE
+696 SLRDAQGNISAYEAE

-732 LKQLSQMERSALQA
+732 LKQLSQMELSALQA

-759 TKAQIAEEKEQEN
+759 TKAQLAEEKEQQN

-815 RINELKQKLQM
+815 HINELKQKLQT
-826 GVGEIKCH
+826 GVGEITCQ
-834 NSADVLGKSLANL
+834 NSADVLGKSIANL
-847 QKEFNNILAD
+847 QKEFNDILAD
-857 AQREREKAW
+857 AQREKEKAW
-866 ARERQ
+866 ARQRQ
-871 LQEEMASQ
+871 LQEEMVSQ
-879 QDKLEDVQEKY
+879 QQKLEEVQEKY
-890 RQARNK
+890 RQ
-896 TTKTR
+896 
-901 VKSENRQNENKVHQ
+901 VKAENRQNKNKVHQ

-942 EADEEKETIL
+942 EADDEKETIL
-952 AQLEDLEKK
+952 AQLEDLEKRE
-961 KKIDDARAEMQFVNL
+961 I
-976 DKELKKLKRAIIT
+976 
-989 SDKLAATELSIAK
+989 
-1002 NQLKALHGTVL
+1002 
-1013 RINQERAEE
+1013 
-1022 FEEAEEFYIQAAQ
+1022 EEAEEFCAEAAR

-1050 QQLLKDKEEQFQH
+1050 QQLLKEKEEQFQH
-1063 EMGKA
+1063 EMEKA
-1068 GDKTVES
+1068 GEKTVAS
-1075 SSEKFEIDKLNGA
+1075 SSQKFEIDKLNEA
-1088 MKQQK
+1088 MEQQK
-1093 AEIDRLRRLLDNI
+1093 AEIDRLRWLLDNI
-1106 RTGNKD
+1106 GTGNKD
-1112 EIDDLQDEIAAL
+1112 EIDNLQDEIAAL
-1124 RNVLSYQNDYITS
+1124 KNVLSYQNDYITS
-1137 ITEPFKR
+1137 IADPLKR

-1157 TPASHNTKDSGVGLL
+1157 TPASRSTKDSGVCLL
-1172 CSGTSPPKRGHV
+1172 CSGTSPPRRGCG
-1184 QDKQVRK
+1184 QDRQCRK
-1191 EDVPSPRG
+1191 EALPNHGGSWV
-1199 CWIYSPVRTRLY
+1199 YSPVRNRLY
-1211 KTNSAKD
+1211 KTNSGKD
-1218 RREKDDG
+1218 RRAKEDSEG
-1225 GENEEIHV
+1225 NEETCA

-1258 QGTVVYGPPPSAPAN
+1258 QGTVVYGPPPAAAS
-1273 GGSVAPGTVIY
+1273 GGSIAPGSVIY

-1294 YGPLPANF
+1294 YGPLPPNF
-1302 SVPLIPVGVLHCNV
+1302 TVPLIPVGVLHCNV
-1316 PEHHEL
+1316 PEHHDL
-1322 ENEVSRLED
+1322 ESEVSRLED
-1331 IVYHLKSRKYGDKW
+1331 TVYYLKSRKYKDKW
-1345 SGEADHKRRKE
+1345 SEAAEHKCKKE

-1361 QNIEDLVHERE
+1361 QNIEELLHERE

-1393 FIEGH
+1393 FIEGY

-1419 NEIECIEKTLL
+1419 GEIECIEKTLL

-1436 READRLLAEAEIELE
+1436 READRLLSEAEVELE

-1460 IQKYNRAK
+1460 IQKYNHAK

-1474 ETEAEE
+1474 ETEAKE
-1480 LEQRAREVAIKL
+1480 LERRAQEMAIKL

-1498 LRYTVLGLFCEFV
+1498 L
-1511 LNGVEEKSSMLSNT
+1511 
-1525 KILLSERKSCK
+1525 
-1536 NVDLKSHRCFFR
+1536 R

-1553 TRDLEQHKIEQ
+1553 TRDLEQHKREQ
-1564 EGILKEINKVVSA
+1564 EGILKEINKTVAA
-1577 RDSEFQS
+1577 RDSEFQL

-1602 IQVAEGNEEHHLQ
+1602 IKIAEGNEEHHLQ
-1615 ILKEAENILQ
+1615 ILREAENLLQ
-1625 GKKIELERLKDQ
+1625 GKKTELERLKDQ
-1637 ITAQQQELLLLE
+1637 ITAQQQELLFLE
-1649 QQLSQRKE
+1649 QQLNQRKE
-1657 ELNVLQ
+1657 ELHVLQ
-1663 DCISQKKSDLREAL
+1663 DCIFQKKGDLKEAL

-1686 KRRQIRE
+1686 KLRQIRE
-1693 IRSLLEEL
+1693 IKLLLEEL

-1725 IGKEEENLQ
+1725 IGKEEEHLQ
-1734 GIFGQITKHK
+1734 GILGQITRHK
-1744 MELKHV
+1744 TELKHV
-1750 LEMLQLENNELQGL
+1750 LEMLELENNELQAL

-1770 KINELEKIQVAVLEE
+1770 KINELEKTQVAILEE
-1785 KLELEN
+1785 KLKLEN
-1791 LQRLFQRQQGE
+1791 IQRLFQCQQGE
-1802 VDWQKQRLEKDR
+1802 VDWQEQLLEKDR
-1814 QENEHLVSQMHT
+1814 QENEHLVSQMRT
-1826 LQNNIESLNKE
+1826 LHNNIESLNKE
-1837 KQKLEEGCQSLENKL
+1837 KEKLEEDCQSLEKKL

-1867 TALSNIEKME
+1867 TALSNVEKME
-1877 MDIKKLQQEIDL
+1877 LDVKNLQQEVDL
-1889 LNKHKKSLNEDIV
+1889 LNKQKKSLNGDIIV
-1902 VIKKHL
+1902 VQKDL
-1908 QEKKEELEAAKGE
+1908 QEKKEELETLKGE

-1947 REQATLKEEILECLK
+1947 REQATLKEDILEYLR

-1973 RENQL
+1973 RESQL
-1978 QQLQEEI
+1978 QQLQKEI
-1985 QEKETELAK
+1985 DEKETELAK
-1994 QEAILHRLKQDSEYE
+1994 QEAILHRLKHNSERE

-2018 KLQDQKLLL
+2018 KVKDQKILL

-2046 LAEEKIRK
+2046 LAEENLRK
-2054 LEKEESWCATLEETV
+2054 LEKEESRCAALEETV
-2069 RKSKYQVSEK
+2069 RKSKHQLSEK
-2079 ELQLQQKNREIA
+2079 ELQLQQKNREIQ
-2091 SLQKELELSKSELKH
+2091 SLQKELEVSKSELNH
-2106 LQDQLESERKKAQ
+2106 LQDQIASERKKAE
-2119 KQILSLKEAIKMQR
+2119 KQILSLKEAMKMQR
-2133 TQLEKELH
+2133 MQLERKLH
-2141 EKMHENNCLQSDIA
+2141 EQKQENNCLQSARA
-2155 TVEQVAHN
+2155 TAEQVAHN
-2163 NHEQAKR
+2163 NHERAKH
-2170 LIKELGQ
+2170 LIKDLGQ
-2177 IQRDYMDLQTQ
+2177 IQEDYVDLQTQ
-2188 VKTQEDLKNRQR
+2188 VKTQEDLEKRQR
-2200 EIKDAAKM
+2200 EIQNAATL
-2208 LKLEIKDEI
+2208 LKLEVEDEI
-2217 STGLKSLSPS
+2217 RTGFESSSPS
-2227 SPELLENLE
+2227 SLEPLEDLEACSEGKGSLQCESDNLE
-2236 ATFEVRESLHDE
+2236 TGL
-2248 SDETAPFAATDKR
+2248 FAAADKR
-2261 LLSLEEKLDFSKVF
+2261 LLSLQEKLNFSKVF

-2280 WRGEALREKLRHHED
+2280 WRGEALREKLQHHED

-2315 KRQTEGTLH
+2315 KQQTEGTLH

-2338 STSSDSL
+2338 SASSDSQ
-2345 FLAQSSSSLSLH
+2345 FLAQSSSLVSLR
-2357 DALNLTKT
+2357 DALNLTET
-2365 QAALT
+2365 QATLRRLARFP
-2370 GLIHSHSR
+2370 SR
-2378 RAGISVAS
+2378 PAGVSVVS
-2386 QTLQSYSQEISQ
+2386 QTLRSCSRGISQ